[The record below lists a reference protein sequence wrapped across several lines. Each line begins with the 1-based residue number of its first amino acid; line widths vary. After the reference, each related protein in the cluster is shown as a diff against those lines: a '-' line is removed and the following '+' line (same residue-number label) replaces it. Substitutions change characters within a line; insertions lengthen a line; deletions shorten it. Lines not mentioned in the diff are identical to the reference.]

1 MEYDLQASDAFRD
14 MCSSA
19 MDLCINAGLIAVA
32 LQDDRYP
39 DEVKERFI
47 ERLRAYETF
56 FQQEIES
63 VQTFGESFD

>member
-1 MEYDLQASDAFRD
+1 
-14 MCSSA
+14 

-39 DEVKERFI
+39 EEVRERFI
-47 ERLRAYETF
+47 ERMRAYEAF
-56 FQQEIES
+56 FHQEIES

>member
-1 MEYDLQASDAFRD
+1 LDGDAFRE
-14 MCSSA
+14 MCSAA

-39 DEVKERFI
+39 EEVRERFI
-47 ERLRAYETF
+47 ERMRAYEAF
-56 FQQEIES
+56 FHQEIES